1 MIHQKGYQ
9 FLQIGLASPKQIRK
23 WAERILPNGDVVG
36 EVKEPHTLHYRNQKP
51 EKDGLFCEKIFG
63 PIKSG
68 RCACGKY
75 ERIPEQGEGKKFCKK
90 CWVEFTYSRVRRYRM
105 GYISLGCPV
114 AHVWYLKST
123 PSHIANLLGQKLKDI
138 ESLAYYNH
146 CLGNPS
152 TNYPTLLF
160 IKKYFQYSSLAW
172 LLHILLC
179 FFSFKGFEALED
191 REIATGGDAI
201 KRLLSELDL
210 QNTIDESRK
219 ACEELAYFDPLD
231 EKEAQKAQREKE
243 RLVRR
248 IKIAS
253 YFQETKIKPQ
263 WMVLSTIPVLPP
275 DLRPMIHLNDGPLAT
290 SDLND
295 LYRKVLYR
303 NKTLWELRQGI
314 WPAPHSLM
322 ISQKRLVQEAVDAL
336 IDNGLGGPPMRD
348 SNNRPYKSLSDV
360 ISGKQGRFRQ
370 NLLGKRVDYS
380 GRSVIVVGPHLKI
393 YQCGLPKNM
402 AIELFQ
408 PFLIHYM
415 INKKLASNL
424 RVAKSIIQSKHP
436 IVWFILKE
444 VIKKHPVLLNRAP
457 TLHRLGIQAFQPIL
471 VEGKAILLHPLV
483 CAGFNADFD
492 GDQMA
497 VHVPLSPES
506 QKEARL
512 IMISNRNLLS
522 PATGDPITLPSQ
534 DMLLGLYMLT
544 LEDLQR
550 NFSFSQEQCLK
561 KHTNFNQMPSFIS
574 FEDVIKAR
582 VERKIHLHTSL
593 WLKLKNIEAITSYLY
608 QSPIEM
614 QYNSRGT
621 RSITY
626 EDWNICE
633 NIEGEKISI
642 YAYTTVGRVIF
653 NQQFRSALEKRID
666 Y

>member
-23 WAERILPNGDVVG
+23 WAERILPNGDIVG

-51 EKDGLFCEKIFG
+51 EKDGLFCEKNFG
-63 PIKSG
+63 PTKSG

-75 ERIPEQGEGKKFCKK
+75 ERIPEEKEGQKFCKK

-105 GYISLGCPV
+105 GYIRLGCSV
-114 AHVWYLKST
+114 THVWYLKST

-138 ESLAYYNH
+138 ESLAYYNN
-146 CLGNPS
+146 CLGNPTTS
-152 TNYPTLLF
+152 YPTLLF
-160 IKKYFQYSSLAW
+160 IKKYFQYSSIAW

-191 REIATGGDAI
+191 REIGTGGDAI

-210 QNTIDESRK
+210 QNIIDQSRR
-219 ACEELAYFDPLD
+219 ACEELTYFDPLD

-253 YFQETKIKPQ
+253 YFQQTNIKPQ
-263 WMVLSTIPVLPP
+263 WMVLSIIPVLPP

-303 NKTLWELRQGI
+303 NKTLWELKQGV

-336 IDNGLGGPPMRD
+336 IDNGLGGPPMKD

-380 GRSVIVVGPHLKI
+380 GRSVIVVGPNLKI
-393 YQCGLPKNM
+393 YQCGLPKIM

-408 PFLIHYM
+408 PFLINYM
-415 INKKLASNL
+415 ISNELASNL

-436 IVWFILKE
+436 IIHFILKK
-444 VIKKHPVLLNRAP
+444 VIQKHPVLLNRAP

-483 CAGFNADFD
+483 CTGFNADFD

-497 VHVPLSPES
+497 VHIPLSIES
-506 QKEARL
+506 QAEANL
-512 IMISNRNLLS
+512 IMLSYVNLLS

-544 LEDLQR
+544 LEDFQR
-550 NFSFSQEQCLK
+550 NFNFYKTFLFK
-561 KHTNFNQMPSFIS
+561 KFNFFKIPSFLT

-582 VERKIHLHTSL
+582 TEKKIHIYSL
-593 WLKLKNIEAITSYLY
+593 LWFKLKNIEAITSHL
-608 QSPIEM
+608 QQLPIEI
-614 QYNSRGT
+614 QYNSIGT
-621 RSITY
+621 KYGTY
-626 EDWNICE
+626 EDWNICQ
-633 NIEGEKISI
+633 NNQGECVTI
-642 YAYTTVGRVIF
+642 YSCTTVGRVIF
-653 NQQFRSALEKRID
+653 NQKLKCGLQQSTF
-666 Y
+666 